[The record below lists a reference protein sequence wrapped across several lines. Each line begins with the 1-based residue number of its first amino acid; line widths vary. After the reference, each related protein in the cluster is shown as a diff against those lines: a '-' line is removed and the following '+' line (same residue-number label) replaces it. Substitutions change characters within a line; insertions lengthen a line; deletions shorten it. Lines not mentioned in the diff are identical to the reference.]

1 MGEAMDVQ
9 KISDSALNPQ
19 GSAGDARTLR
29 RGGGG
34 DSLPPAETQLLP
46 EDSVHLTEAVEA
58 EAGEAF
64 SAESLLNELQTLLQA
79 LSSGPLAEAQRA
91 YEVLTTAL
99 EPLLADSPFWS
110 SQIFQQQIADG
121 LQKLA
126 KAIDAQSVPAAREA
140 YAALTQALQR
150 ALQGGAQ
157 YLPESDVSHLPLV
170 LQALRQVQ
178 AGGPGTVPQPSS
190 GEPAPAATA
199 TPSPF
204 FVNQAAQEYSVY
216 GLALTPSSPPPVIEA
231 EPWPGATPAGRARQP
246 RVWLWLLVLDVVA
259 LVFCAVMGIVPP
271 TVWSLGTLFM
281 ALVASNGL
289 ILLLTILFAREP

>member
-1 MGEAMDVQ
+1 MGDSMDVQ

-34 DSLPPAETQLLP
+34 EPLSPAETQLLP
-46 EDSVHLTEAVEA
+46 EDSVHLTETA
-58 EAGEAF
+58 EELN
-64 SAESLLNELQTLLQA
+64 AEGLLNELQTLLEA
-79 LSSGPLAEAQRA
+79 LSSGLVPEAHRA
-91 YEVLTTAL
+91 YDVLTTAL

-126 KAIDAQSVPAAREA
+126 KAIDGQSVPAARDA
-140 YAALTQALQR
+140 YTALAQALQR

-170 LQALRQVQ
+170 LQALRQIQ
-178 AGGPGTVPQPSS
+178 TGAPETVPQPSP
-190 GEPAPAATA
+190 GEPTPAAA
-199 TPSPF
+199 TVPPPA

-216 GLALTPSSPPPVIEA
+216 GLALTPSPPPPVIEA
-231 EPWPGATPAGRARQP
+231 APLPDKAPGWRAKQP
-246 RVWLWLLVLDVVA
+246 PVWLWLLVLDVVA
-259 LVFCAVMGIVPP
+259 LAFCAVMGIVPP
-271 TVWSLGTLFM
+271 TVASLGTLFL

-289 ILLLTILFAREP
+289 ILLLTVLFAREP